1 MVTEIF
7 LMIGLGLVGLAILL
21 MVVFGFKNLL
31 AGKHEIIKL
40 VISASPFVILGITY
54 GILGDS
60 TAAAMATMLIMIGAV
75 TLFLLVSGLRTSF
88 KI

>member
-1 MVTEIF
+1 
-7 LMIGLGLVGLAILL
+7 MIGLGLVGLAILL
-21 MVVFGFKNLL
+21 MVVFGFKNLF